1 MISRR
6 YRLVLLAVKIIDLI
20 INPEYDVDDSQHCK
34 KCCRVCNQGVN
45 DSKYK
50 HIEDIDS
57 VKVKW

>member
-6 YRLVLLAVKIIDLI
+6 YRLVLLAVKIVDLI
-20 INPEYDVDDSQHCK
+20 ISPEYDVDDNLHCK
-34 KCCRVCNQGVN
+34 RCCRVCNQGGN

-50 HIEDIDS
+50 HIEDVDS

>member
-1 MISRR
+1 MVSRR

-20 INPEYDVDDSQHCK
+20 INPDYDVDDSLHCK
-34 KCCRVCNQGVN
+34 KCCRVCNQGKN
-45 DSKYK
+45 ASKYK